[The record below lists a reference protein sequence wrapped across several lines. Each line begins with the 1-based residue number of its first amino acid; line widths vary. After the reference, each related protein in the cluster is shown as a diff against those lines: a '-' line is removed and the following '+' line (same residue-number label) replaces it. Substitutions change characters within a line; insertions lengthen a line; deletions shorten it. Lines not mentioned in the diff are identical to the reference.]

1 MTGVTGAYSYAFD
14 ELDTS
19 LTEVKEILKSGSI
32 TNDELRGVQSE
43 IDRISFS
50 LKQVNKHSLIT
61 LINAFSFLENLPS
74 FIFWIQISYL

>member
-1 MTGVTGAYSYAFD
+1 MCFLLQVLKANQVKMTGVTGAYSYAFD
-14 ELDTS
+14 ELETM

-50 LKQVNKHSLIT
+50 LKQVQDKV
-61 LINAFSFLENLPS
+61 
-74 FIFWIQISYL
+74 YL